1 VRIKFNPVR
10 EILAGQRVAVVDD
23 SIVRGT
29 TSRKLVRLLRR
40 TIREHAIRTG
50 RAEPC

>member
-1 VRIKFNPVR
+1 MVDYDGDHELKVLLG
-10 EILAGQRVAVVDD
+10 LAGGLTAEAVA
-23 SIVRGT
+23 
-29 TSRKLVRLLRR
+29 LVRLLRR